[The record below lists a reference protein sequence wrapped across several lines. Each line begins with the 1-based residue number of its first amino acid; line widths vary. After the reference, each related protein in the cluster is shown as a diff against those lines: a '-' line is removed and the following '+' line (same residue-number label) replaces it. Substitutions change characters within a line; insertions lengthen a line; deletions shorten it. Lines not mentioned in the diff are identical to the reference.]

1 MVKGTKKKKNRKL
14 GRQVRKTVGALLMVS
29 AIIVAAIPVQD
40 VSAFPVLGDG
50 TSAEEGKKLENK
62 IKVAVLSNGPS
73 QGGKLIAET
82 IGVEETKIKIKDY
95 QSTIPYVNNPNRKD
109 EKEKIVY
116 TSGDGKF
123 QFVYIRPNLSNPNK
137 VAMILGYNEG
147 VLETS
152 ALKIPD
158 TMEAYRKYRENIS
171 DEGYCLVSQGDNL
184 LHYRVDE
191 PRKNA
196 DGLTMYQVKGY
207 LGTDGKTVEVNEY
220 QLETHNGRLMYPVKS
235 PGADGKEVTD
245 WYEVVMLTDPKYY
258 PCYYTSRDI
267 WKDIPDEDLYYAP
280 KNDDGTDKLGDKFLA
295 LAGGD
300 SQYQKIVANV
310 AFIGAEKI
318 ESNGQGSW
326 KVKLLS
332 DHDSSLKDWSDVF
345 RIKPEDGVFA
355 RQNNITNLEMGAN
368 IRGISDYAFYS
379 CATLKSVK
387 LNNGLE
393 TLGNGAFAN
402 CIRLENC
409 SIASNAN
416 ILAIGKDA
424 FYNCRTLTSF
434 TVPVGVEAIG
444 DCCFENCTGL
454 STVNFADG
462 GEVSLKYLGEHLFRG
477 CKSLAG
483 LALPSN
489 YGENNLEI
497 DMFEGCAALQYIR
510 TSNTRV
516 NFVSTHVKEN
526 VGSDGT
532 VTVTPEQDWPNCSVG
547 WTGFKEM
554 LPDSFYFE
562 GADNSAIHTLAGDKS
577 MTFKY
582 LGQDLYERIEYE
594 KDVHDTCNDVK
605 ITYQINSSG
614 KLVKFQIDQNS
625 TGTDYG
631 QHPANVTIPEH
642 FGSYGVTSIGEG
654 SFNNNC
660 TLQKVTI
667 PASVTSIGNNAF
679 KGCHDLN
686 TVIFTDASKI
696 NSIGTDAFKTQ
707 EITCLDKLDDETKYP
722 MPLTFVGAMVNGEGK
737 DTVPFIYAMDGEH
750 NNINNSEQ
758 VKTYITCHSG
768 WPTNLE
774 VQYKFDPLTQS
785 GQAQLVGYPR
795 YELLDSED
803 MAKIREWVK
812 KLPYVTKETED
823 EYVKK
828 IANAVKYYKDPSTA
842 TEQPTE
848 SEMALVTSTLNVV
861 IPASVDCIKPGLF
874 SGYTYDKDGNAKK
887 VDKDG
892 NIVAD
897 DSPDA
902 VTSDE
907 YIQSILINGVPR
919 LEPYTFK
926 GCTKMT
932 SADII
937 GSTYIDNYAFDGCTA
952 LGKVTLGTN
961 LTDTGKRPFKGCA
974 KLKEI
979 NCLGEDA
986 SKFSYNNGI
995 LYRKLGENKLEIA
1008 EVLEGRGKIIGSY
1021 TVGPEELANVS
1032 AIKEEAF
1039 YNCDEI
1045 GEVDLTATTVTTI
1058 PKGCF
1063 KEMDDLS
1070 RVRLASTVTSISDEA
1085 FQTSGLKILTIPGGK
1100 LSYIAPDAFKYVKTE
1115 EHPEEVTDD
1124 DQQTIYFECIEG
1136 SPADIYAQATEY
1148 PYINPEY
1155 GKVFL
1160 EFEAFFYDYPNYP
1173 DTTETTLF
1181 YQTKVKEGEDAVP
1194 PEEPPVHEGYG
1205 FSGWTNHSNVTKDID
1220 VYPMFGSNVF
1230 AVKFLDYDGTQI
1242 GETQYIEEGKS
1253 ATPPPDPTREG
1264 FTFVGWSK
1272 PFYNV
1277 TEDLNITAVYTD
1289 NSGSASRHTVVFYDW
1304 DGTTEIDRQLVDHQD
1319 KARPPIPPEH
1329 EGYKFVRWI
1338 PADLSSIEADLNV
1351 TAYYEKEDP
1360 SSNVSPG
1367 PGTSG
1372 TPGPGPGTSG
1382 TPGPG
1387 TNGTP
1392 APTGTPGPTGKPN
1405 GTSEPT
1411 ATPTATP
1418 INGDG
1423 RVRYTVT
1430 VSGGSGSGSYPAGAI
1445 VAINAY
1451 FMGEGQAFD
1460 RWTSSTAGVGFADP
1474 NAAST
1479 TFTMP
1484 AANVAITATYKPA
1497 SGSNST
1503 AGAGGSRS
1511 GNGGTTG
1518 TAANN
1523 GTIVE
1528 VTRPGISNTNLAGA
1542 TVSGATDNF
1551 VIKVTEDQSATDAV
1565 VAALQARYG
1574 DISRI
1579 RYVPMDISLYDSTG
1593 RTKIADTSGI
1603 SVNITLPIPD
1613 ELVQYAGNNKAA
1625 AVSGGNLEDLGVRFT
1640 TVGGVPCINFTAT
1653 HFSPYVIYVDTANLT
1668 EGTIDTTP
1676 KTGDPIHP
1684 KWFLSL
1690 GMASIALIL
1699 FFKRDKAAVQTKKA

>member
-14 GRQVRKTVGALLMVS
+14 GRQIRKTVGALLMVS
-29 AIIVAAIPVQD
+29 AIIVAALPVQD
-40 VSAFPVLGDG
+40 VSAYLYPDDDG
-50 TSAEEGKKLENK
+50 RPQEKK
-62 IKVAVLSNGPS
+62 IKVAVSLGGPTNSVPTEIANSDVKYLESSNM
-73 QGGKLIAET
+73 
-82 IGVEETKIKIKDY
+82 
-95 QSTIPYVNNPNRKD
+95 PYVNDPRRTD
-109 EKEKIVY
+109 EKERIVY

-123 QFVYIRPNLSNPNK
+123 QFVFIRPNINTANK
-137 VAMILGYNEG
+137 VAMILGYSMEG
-147 VLETS
+147 ELSGST
-152 ALKIPD
+152 LTIPD
-158 TMEAYRKYRENIS
+158 TMEAYRKYRENVT
-171 DEGYCLVSQGDNL
+171 DDGYCLVSKDDEL
-184 LHYRVDE
+184 LHYMVKE
-191 PRKNA
+191 HRKDQFGRLLYYVA
-196 DGLTMYQVKGY
+196 DYVKPGDTVETPIEVTEDKLTKLPNGSWVYREECKDSTGKPI
-207 LGTDGKTVEVNEY
+207 LDPDGKPTYDEFVSITPIEDK
-220 QLETHNGRLMYPVKS
+220 R
-235 PGADGKEVTD
+235 
-245 WYEVVMLTDPKYY
+245 YY
-258 PCYYTSRDI
+258 PCYYTSRDV
-267 WKDIPDEDLYYAP
+267 WKDIPDEELYYAP
-280 KNDDGTDKLGDKFLA
+280 KTVDGKDDLGDDKLE
-295 LAGGD
+295 LAGNDAGH
-300 SQYQKIVANV
+300 QKIVANV
-310 AFIGAEKI
+310 GYIGAEKI
-318 ESNGQGSW
+318 VSNGNGSW
-326 KVKLLS
+326 KVMLEK
-332 DHDSSLKDWSDVF
+332 DSKVADFSDVY
-345 RIKPEDGVFA
+345 IKKPEDGVFA
-355 RQNNITNLEMGAN
+355 REPQITNLNIGAN
-368 IRGISDYAFYS
+368 VQGISDYAFFN
-379 CATLKSVK
+379 CATLKKVTFSNA
-387 LNNGLE
+387 LR

-402 CIRLENC
+402 CVSLESCN
-409 SIASNAN
+409 IAVNAN
-416 ILAIGKDA
+416 IAAIGKDA
-424 FYNCRTLTSF
+424 FYNCRALTSF
-434 TVPVGVEAIG
+434 TVPIGLEAIG
-444 DCCFENCTGL
+444 DSCFENCVRL
-454 STVNFADG
+454 ETVKFGDG
-462 GEVSLKYLGEHLFRG
+462 GDVLLRYMGEHLFRG
-477 CKSLAG
+477 CESLTG
-483 LALPSN
+483 LELPDN
-489 YGENNLEI
+489 YSETGLEI
-497 DMFEGCAALQYIR
+497 DMFEGCRSLQYIK
-510 TSNTRV
+510 TSNTK
-516 NFVSTHVKEN
+516 VSFDTTHYKN
-526 VGSDGT
+526 TTDY
-532 VTVTPEQDWPNCSVG
+532 PNCKMT
-547 WTGFKEM
+547 WDTFKEM
-554 LPDSFYFE
+554 LPDSFYLE
-562 GADNSAIHTLAGDKS
+562 APDNSSFHTIAGDQS
-577 MTFKY
+577 ITFKY
-582 LGQDLYERIEYE
+582 LGKDLYERIEYE
-594 KDVHDTCNDVK
+594 KDKRDDPDDPDEKTAK
-605 ITYQINSSG
+605 LTYQVNTSG
-614 KLVKFQIDQNS
+614 ELVKFQIRKGDK
-625 TGTDYG
+625 
-631 QHPANVTIPEH
+631 PLNVTIPEH
-642 FGSYGVTSIGEG
+642 FGSYGVTSIGAG

-660 TLQKVTI
+660 DLQKVTI
-667 PASVTSIGNNAF
+667 PASVASIGNDAF
-679 KGCHDLN
+679 KGCHNLN
-686 TVIFTDASKI
+686 TIIFTEAANIK
-696 NSIGTDAFKTQ
+696 SIGTNAFKTQ
-707 EITCLDKLDDETKYP
+707 ELNCLDKVSDPT
-722 MPLTFVGAMVNGEGK
+722 PLTFVGTMVNGEGA
-737 DTVPFIYAMDGEH
+737 DTVPFIYAMDGER

-795 YELLDSED
+795 YELLDSGNE
-803 MAKIREWVK
+803 AQIREWVK
-812 KLPYVTKETED
+812 KLPYVTRETED
-823 EYVKK
+823 EYVEK
-828 IANAVKYYKDPSTA
+828 ILNAVKYYKDPATA
-842 TEQPTE
+842 DRQPTE

-874 SGYTYDKDGNAKK
+874 SGYTYDENGDAKK

-892 NIVAD
+892 NIVED
-897 DSPDA
+897 NSPDA
-902 VTSDE
+902 ITSDT

-926 GCTKMT
+926 GCTAMT
-932 SADII
+932 AADII
-937 GSTYIDNYAFDGCTA
+937 GSTYIDNYAFDGCTE

-961 LTDTGKRPFKGCA
+961 LTDTGKRPFKGCT

-986 SKFSYNNGI
+986 SNFTYNNGI
-995 LYRKLGENKLEIA
+995 LYRKLGENKLELVEA
-1008 EVLEGRGKIIGSY
+1008 LEGRGKTIGSY

-1045 GEVDLTATTVTTI
+1045 GEVDLSSSTVTTI
-1058 PKGCF
+1058 PKACF

-1070 RVRLASTVTSISDEA
+1070 RVRLSSTVTSISDEA
-1085 FQTSGLKILTIPGGK
+1085 FQTSGIRILTIPGGK
-1100 LSYIAPDAFKYVKTE
+1100 LSYIAPDAFKSVPTE
-1115 EHPEEVTDD
+1115 EHDPEPE
-1124 DQQTIYFECIEG
+1124 QQNIIFECIEG

-1155 GKVFL
+1155 GRVFL

-1173 DTTETTLF
+1173 DTTETKLF

-1253 ATPPPDPTREG
+1253 ATPPPDPEREG
-1264 FTFVGWSK
+1264 YTFVGWSK

-1289 NSGSASRHTVVFYDW
+1289 NSGSSSRHTVVFYDW
-1304 DGTTEIDRQLVDHQD
+1304 DGTTEIDRQLVDHKD
-1319 KARPPIPPEH
+1319 KARPPIPPVH

-1351 TAYYEKEDP
+1351 TAYYEKDDGSANGTP
-1360 SSNVSPG
+1360 GPGASGSPG
-1367 PGTSG
+1367 PGTN
-1372 TPGPGPGTSG
+1372 G

-1392 APTGTPGPTGKPN
+1392 APTGTPGPTGKPH
-1405 GTSEPT
+1405 GTNEPT

-1423 RVRYTVT
+1423 KVRYTVT

-1484 AANVAITATYKPA
+1484 AANVAITATYKPS
-1497 SGSNST
+1497 SGSNT
-1503 AGAGGSRS
+1503 AGAGGSKN

-1528 VTRPGISNTNLAGA
+1528 VNRPGISNTNLAGA

-1551 VIKVTEDQSATDAV
+1551 VIKVTEDQAATDAV

-1625 AVSGGNLEDLGVRFT
+1625 AVSGGALEDLGVRFT

-1668 EGTIDTTP
+1668 EGTTDMTP

-1699 FFKRDKAAVQTKKA
+1699 FFKRDKVVVQTKKA

>member
-14 GRQVRKTVGALLMVS
+14 GRQIRKTVGALLMVS

-40 VSAFPVLGDG
+40 ISAYVYPDN
-50 TSAEEGKKLENK
+50 EGRVQEKMV
-62 IKVAVLSNGPS
+62 KVAVSLGGPEKSTPVEIANSNIQYLQTGNN
-73 QGGKLIAET
+73 
-82 IGVEETKIKIKDY
+82 
-95 QSTIPYVNNPNRKD
+95 IPYVNDPRRTD
-109 EKEKIVY
+109 EKERIVY

-123 QFVYIRPNLSNPNK
+123 QFVFIRPNINTANK
-137 VAMILGYNEG
+137 VAMILGYSMEG
-147 VLETS
+147 ELADST
-152 ALKIPD
+152 LRIPD
-158 TMEAYRKYRENIS
+158 TMEAYRKYRENVT
-171 DEGYCLVSQGDNL
+171 DAGYCLVSKDDEL
-184 LHYRVDE
+184 LHYMVEEHRKDE
-191 PRKNA
+191 FGRLLYYVA
-196 DGLTMYQVKGY
+196 DYKD
-207 LGTDGKTVEVNEY
+207 TDGNDKPITVTEDK
-220 QLETHNGRLMYPVKS
+220 LTKLPNGKWVYREERKDSSGNPILDPDKKPTYDEFTSITP
-235 PGADGKEVTD
+235 VTD
-245 WYEVVMLTDPKYY
+245 KRYY
-258 PCYYTSRDI
+258 PCYYTSRDV
-267 WKDIPDEDLYYAP
+267 WKDIPDEELYYAP
-280 KNDDGTDKLGDKFLA
+280 KVNGGDDLGDGKLQP
-295 LAGGD
+295 AGNEAGH
-300 SQYQKIVANV
+300 QKIVANV
-310 AFIGAEKI
+310 GYIGAEKI
-318 ESNGQGSW
+318 ASNGNGTW
-326 KVKLLS
+326 KVMLEKDSKESDLS
-332 DHDSSLKDWSDVF
+332 DVYIK
-345 RIKPEDGVFA
+345 KPEDGVFYNES
-355 RQNNITNLEMGAN
+355 QITNLHIGVN
-368 IRGISDYAFYS
+368 VQGISDYAFYNCS
-379 CATLKSVK
+379 TLESVTFTNALK
-387 LNNGLE
+387 V
-393 TLGNGAFAN
+393 LGNGAFAN
-402 CIRLENC
+402 CIRLKSCN
-409 SIASNAN
+409 IAVNAG
-416 ILAIGKDA
+416 IEAIGKDA
-424 FYNCRTLTSF
+424 FYNCRALTSF
-434 TVPVGVEAIG
+434 TVPIG
-444 DCCFENCTGL
+444 LIALGDSCFENCVRLETF
-454 STVNFADG
+454 NFGDG
-462 GEVSLKYLGEHLFRG
+462 KGDVLLERIGHHIFRG
-477 CKSLAG
+477 CESLTG
-483 LALPSN
+483 LELPEN
-489 YGENNLEI
+489 YSETGLEI
-497 DMFEGCAALQYIR
+497 DMFEGCRSLQYIR
-510 TSNTRV
+510 TSNARV
-516 NFVSTHVKEN
+516 SFDSTHYKDTN
-526 VGSDGT
+526 NY
-532 VTVTPEQDWPNCSVG
+532 PNCKMT
-547 WTGFKEM
+547 WDTFKEM
-554 LPDSFYFE
+554 LPDSFYLE
-562 GADNSAIHTLAGDKS
+562 APDNSSFHTIAEDKS
-577 MTFKY
+577 ITFKY
-582 LGQDLYERIEYE
+582 LGKDLYERIEYE
-594 KDVHDTCNDVK
+594 KDKRDDPDDPDVK
-605 ITYQINSSG
+605 TSKLTYQVNTSG
-614 KLVKFQIDQNS
+614 QLVKFQIRKGDK
-625 TGTDYG
+625 
-631 QHPANVTIPEH
+631 PLNVTIPEH
-642 FGSYGVTSIGEG
+642 FGSYGVTSIGAG
-654 SFNNNC
+654 SFNDNC
-660 TLQKVTI
+660 DLEKVTI
-667 PASVTSIGNNAF
+667 PASVTSIGNDAF
-679 KGCHDLN
+679 KGCHNLN
-686 TVIFTDASKI
+686 TIIFTEASNI
-696 NSIGTDAFKTQ
+696 STIGTNAFKTQ
-707 EITCLDKLDDETKYP
+707 DITCLDKVSDAT
-722 MPLTFVGAMVNGEGK
+722 PLTFVGTMVNGEGK

-774 VQYKFDPLTQS
+774 VQYKFDPITQT

-803 MAKIREWVK
+803 EAKIREWVK
-812 KLPYVTKETED
+812 KLPYVTRETED

-828 IANAVKYYKDPSTA
+828 IANAVKYYKDPSAA

-874 SGYTYDKDGNAKK
+874 SGYTFDENGNAKK

-902 VTSDE
+902 ITSDE
-907 YIQSILINGVPR
+907 YIQSVLINGVPK

-926 GCTKMT
+926 GCIKMT

-937 GSTYIDNYAFDGCTA
+937 GSTYIDNYAFDGCTE

-961 LTDTGKRPFKGCA
+961 LTDTGKRPFKGCT

-986 SKFSYNNGI
+986 AHFSYNNGI

-1085 FQTSGLKILTIPGGK
+1085 FQTSGIKILTIPGGK
-1100 LSYIAPDAFKYVKTE
+1100 LSYIAPDAFKYVATE
-1115 EHPEEVTDD
+1115 EHPNVSDD
-1124 DQQTIYFECIEG
+1124 DQQTIFFECIEG

-1173 DTTETTLF
+1173 KLDEPKII

-1194 PEEPPVHEGYG
+1194 PEEPPVHEGYK
-1205 FSGWTNHSNVTKDID
+1205 FTGWTNHSNVTKDID
-1220 VYPMFGSNVF
+1220 VFPMFSDDF
-1230 AVKFLDYDGTQI
+1230 AIYEVKFVDWDGRQI
-1242 GETQYIEEGKS
+1242 GETQYIPEGKG
-1253 ATPPPDPTREG
+1253 AVAPAKEEEPTREG
-1264 FTFVGWSK
+1264 YTFTGWSA
-1272 PFYNV
+1272 PLYPIEADTIF
-1277 TEDLNITAVYTD
+1277 TAVYSY
-1289 NSGSASRHTVVFYDW
+1289 NGENRHTVVFYDF
-1304 DGTTEIDRQLVDHQD
+1304 DGVTELDRQLVDNGQ

-1329 EGYKFVRWI
+1329 EGFKFVRWI
-1338 PADLSSIEADLNV
+1338 PADLSSITADLNV
-1351 TAYYEKEDP
+1351 TAYYERDDG
-1360 SSNVSPG
+1360 SSTVSPG
-1367 PGTSG
+1367 PGATGS
-1372 TPGPGPGTSG
+1372 PGPGTSG

-1392 APTGTPGPTGKPN
+1392 APTGTPGPTGRPH

-1484 AANVAITATYKPA
+1484 AANVAITATYKPS

-1503 AGAGGSRS
+1503 AGAGGSKS

-1528 VTRPGISNTNLAGA
+1528 VNRPGISNTNLAGA

-1625 AVSGGNLEDLGVRFT
+1625 AVSGGSLEDLGVRFT

-1699 FFKRDKAAVQTKKA
+1699 FFKRDKVVVQTKKA

>member
-14 GRQVRKTVGALLMVS
+14 GRQIRKTVGALLMVS

-40 VSAFPVLGDG
+40 ISAYPMPD
-50 TSAEEGKKLENK
+50 TESNRQQEK
-62 IKVAVLSNGPS
+62 IKVAVMRDQGNGLT
-73 QGGKLIAET
+73 QAET
-82 IGVEETKIKIKDY
+82 IGISTAEYSEY
-95 QSTIPYVNNPNRKD
+95 QSSIPYVNDARRKD
-109 EKEKIVY
+109 DKEKIVY

-123 QFVYIRPNLSNPNK
+123 QFVYIRPNISTPNK

-147 VLETS
+147 VLEDST
-152 ALKIPD
+152 LTIPD
-158 TMEAYRKYRENIS
+158 TMRAYRKYRENIS
-171 DEGYCLVSQGDNL
+171 DEGYCLVSQNDEL

-191 PRKNA
+191 QKKDENGVPLYR
-196 DGLTMYQVKGY
+196 VKGY
-207 LGTDGKTVEVNEY
+207 VDGNSNPVTKIVNEEQCVKGTNGKWTWREKLGTDSEGN
-220 QLETHNGRLMYPVKS
+220 PIWS
-235 PGADGKEVTD
+235 DP
-245 WYEVVMLTDPKYY
+245 YEVAPDTEEKYY
-258 PCYYTSRDI
+258 PCYYDSIDS
-267 WKDIPDEDLYYAP
+267 WLDIPWQDLYYAEKDP
-280 KNDDGTDKLGDKFLA
+280 TTGVDQLDKKLQPA
-295 LAGGD
+295 NNTIN
-300 SQYQKIVANV
+300 QPIVANV
-310 AFIGAEKI
+310 AYIGAEKI
-318 ESNGQGSW
+318 ESNGNGGW
-326 KVKLLS
+326 KVKTLA
-332 DHDSSLKDWSDVF
+332 DHNTSASDWSDIF
-345 RIKPEDGVFA
+345 IIKPEDGVFA
-355 RQNNITNLEMGAN
+355 QQNNITNLSVGVN
-368 IRGISDYAFYS
+368 IRGISDYAFYNCS
-379 CATLKSVK
+379 TLSSVK

-393 TLGNGAFAN
+393 TLGNGAFAG
-402 CIRLENC
+402 CFRLEKC
-409 SIASNAN
+409 EIAPNAN

-424 FYNCRTLTSF
+424 FYNCRALTSF
-434 TVPVGVEAIG
+434 TVPIGLQALG
-444 DCCFENCTGL
+444 DCCFENCVNLQEISFGGDGKDVGL
-454 STVNFADG
+454 R
-462 GEVSLKYLGEHLFRG
+462 LLGNHLFRG
-477 CKSLAG
+477 CSNLKG
-483 LALPSN
+483 IELPAN
-489 YGENNLEI
+489 YGETNLEI
-497 DMFEGCAALQYIR
+497 DIFEGCEALGYIK
-510 TSNTRV
+510 TSNSKIKFV
-516 NFVSTHVKEN
+516 NTHVPS
-526 VGSDGT
+526 GS
-532 VTVTPEQDWPNCSVG
+532 TPSSDYPNCTLT
-547 WTGFKEM
+547 WEKFKEM
-554 LPDSFYFE
+554 LPSSFYFE
-562 GADNSAIHTLAGDKS
+562 APDNSNIHDIAGEQS
-577 MTFKY
+577 ITFKY
-582 LGQDLYERIEYE
+582 LGKDLYERIEYE
-594 KDVHDTCNDVK
+594 RDYRDENANPPADDDVKSAK
-605 ITYQINSSG
+605 ITYQINTSG
-614 KLVKFQIDQNS
+614 ELVKFQIRNGDR
-625 TGTDYG
+625 
-631 QHPANVTIPEH
+631 PLNVTIPEY
-642 FGSYGVTSIGEG
+642 FGSYGVTSIGVG
-654 SFNNNC
+654 SFNDNC
-660 TLQKVTI
+660 TLEKITI
-667 PASVTSIGNNAF
+667 PASVTSIGNDAF
-679 KGCHDLN
+679 KGCHNLN

-696 NSIGTDAFKTQ
+696 NTIGTGAFKTQ
-707 EITCLDKLDDETKYP
+707 ERTCTDKLEDPPTS
-722 MPLTFVGAMVNGEGK
+722 LTFVGAMVNSEGK

-750 NNINNSEQ
+750 NNINNVDQ

-774 VQYKFDPLTQS
+774 VQYKFDPITQS
-785 GQAQLVGYPR
+785 GKAQLVGYPR
-795 YELLDSED
+795 YELLDSGSTADIE
-803 MAKIREWVK
+803 AWVEN
-812 KLPYVTKETED
+812 LPYVTKDTKA
-823 EYVKK
+823 EYVDK
-828 IANAVKYYKDPSTA
+828 ISNAVNYYKDPASA
-842 TEQPTE
+842 DRQPTE

-861 IPASVDCIKPGLF
+861 IPASVDCIQPGLF
-874 SGYTYDKDGNAKK
+874 SGYTYDENGDAKQ

-892 NIVAD
+892 NIVED
-897 DSPDA
+897 GSPDA
-902 VTSDE
+902 ITSDT
-907 YIQSILINGVPR
+907 YIQSILINGVPK

-926 GCTKMT
+926 GCTAMT

-937 GSTYIDNYAFDGCTA
+937 GSTYIDNYAFDGCTKLA
-952 LGKVTLGTN
+952 NVTLGTN
-961 LTDTGKRPFKGCA
+961 LTDTGKRPFKGCTN
-974 KLKEI
+974 LQEI
-979 NCLGEDA
+979 TCLGEDA
-986 SKFSYNNGI
+986 SNFVYNNGI
-995 LYRKLGENKLEIA
+995 LYRKLGENNLELV
-1008 EVLEGRGKIIGSY
+1008 ETLEGRGSIIGSY

-1045 GEVDLTATTVTTI
+1045 GEVDLSSSTVATI

-1085 FQTSGLKILTIPGGK
+1085 FQTSGLRILTIPGGK
-1100 LSYIAPDAFKYVKTE
+1100 LSYIAPDAFKSVDTD
-1115 EHPEEVTDD
+1115 EHTPAPA
-1124 DQQTIYFECIEG
+1124 QKNIIFECIEG

-1155 GKVFL
+1155 GRVFL

-1242 GETQYIEEGKS
+1242 GETQYVEEGKS
-1253 ATPPPDPTREG
+1253 ATPPEDPTREG
-1264 FTFVGWSK
+1264 FTFIGWSK

-1277 TEDLNITAVYTD
+1277 TEDLNITAMYSD
-1289 NSGSASRHTVVFYDW
+1289 NSGSASRHTVIFYDN
-1304 DGTTEIDRQLVDHQD
+1304 DGVTEIDKQLVDHGD
-1319 KARPPIPPEH
+1319 RARAPIPPEK
-1329 EGYKFVRWI
+1329 EGWKFVRWI
-1338 PADLSSIEADLNV
+1338 PSDLTNIVVDKTF
-1351 TAYYEKEDP
+1351 TAYYERDDA
-1360 SSNVSPG
+1360 STNVTPGPGASGSPG
-1367 PGTSG
+1367 PGT
-1372 TPGPGPGTSG
+1372 TG

-1392 APTGTPGPTGKPN
+1392 VPTGTPGPTGRPN
-1405 GTSEPT
+1405 GTSQPT

-1460 RWTSSTAGVGFADP
+1460 RWTTSTAGVGFADP

-1484 AANVAITATYKPA
+1484 AANVAITATYKPS
-1497 SGSNST
+1497 SGSSST
-1503 AGAGGSRS
+1503 GAGGSRS

-1518 TAANN
+1518 TAATN
-1523 GTIVE
+1523 GTVVE

-1551 VIKVTEDQSATDAV
+1551 VVKVTEDQAATDAV

-1625 AVSGGNLEDLGVRFT
+1625 AVSGGALEDLGVRFT

-1699 FFKRDKAAVQTKKA
+1699 FFKRDKVVVQTKKA

>member
-14 GRQVRKTVGALLMVS
+14 GRQIRKTVGALLMVS

-40 VSAFPVLGDG
+40 VSAFPWPD
-50 TSAEEGKKLENK
+50 SDEGRKQETRIK
-62 IKVAVLSNGPS
+62 IAVKSNGPA
-73 QGGKLIAET
+73 GKAET
-82 IGVEETKIKIKDY
+82 IGIESDKFDTKYADY

-109 EKEKIVY
+109 KKESIVY

-123 QFVYIRPNLSNPNK
+123 QFVYIRPNLNNPNK

-147 VLETS
+147 TLADST
-152 ALKIPD
+152 LTIPD
-158 TMEAYRKYRENIS
+158 TMEAYRKYRENVS
-171 DEGYCLVSQGDNL
+171 NEGYCLVSKNDEL
-184 LHYRVDE
+184 LHYMVEEQKKENGLLLYKVMKYTDE
-191 PRKNA
+191 NTNPVPGDKIVTEEWVTPKGNGKFEYQERRGFEA
-196 DGLTMYQVKGY
+196 DGT
-207 LGTDGKTVEVNEY
+207 TP
-220 QLETHNGRLMYPVKS
+220 H
-235 PGADGKEVTD
+235 
-245 WYEVVMLTDPKYY
+245 YEKWEAVPYTEEKFY
-258 PCYYTSRDI
+258 PCYYTTRNI
-267 WKDIPDEDLYYAP
+267 WKDIPDENLYFAP
-280 KNDDGTDKLGDKFLA
+280 KVKDANGNDTSQDDLTSPLEP
-295 LAGGD
+295 AGND
-300 SQYQKIVANV
+300 QDHQKIIADV

-318 ESNGQGSW
+318 TSNGLGGW
-326 KVKLLS
+326 EVVTEAG
-332 DHDSSLKDWSDVF
+332 HTDWSEVY
-345 RIKPEDGVFA
+345 RIKPGDGVFA
-355 RQNNITNLEMGAN
+355 GQNNITNLSLGTN

-379 CATLKSVK
+379 CATLSSVK

-393 TLGNGAFAN
+393 TLGNGAFAECRN
-402 CIRLENC
+402 LKSCD
-409 SIASNAN
+409 IASNAN
-416 ILAIGKDA
+416 IQAIGKDA
-424 FYNCRTLTSF
+424 FYNCRSLTSF
-434 TVPVGVEAIG
+434 TVPVGLDAIG
-444 DCCFENCTGL
+444 DCCFENC
-454 STVNFADG
+454 VNLQTITFGTG
-462 GEVSLKYLGEHLFRG
+462 GEVSLRRLGEHLFRG
-477 CKSLAG
+477 CESLTG
-483 LALPSN
+483 LELPAN
-489 YGENNLEI
+489 YAENNLEI
-497 DMFEGCAALQYIR
+497 DMFEGCKSLQYVR
-510 TSNTRV
+510 TSNSRV
-516 NFVSTHVKEN
+516 NFVSTHAKREVDK
-526 VGSDGT
+526 DGNIT
-532 VTVTPEQDWPNCSVG
+532 LKPLKTQYPNCSLE
-547 WTGFKEM
+547 WDGFKEM
-554 LPDSFYFE
+554 LPESFYFE
-562 GADNSAIHTLAGDKS
+562 GPESSNIHTLAGDQS

-594 KDVHDTCNDVK
+594 KDAHAGGTCPEKVK

-614 KLVKFQIDQNS
+614 KLVNFKIAQS
-625 TGTDYG
+625 SEYG
-631 QHPANVTIPEH
+631 KHPENVTIPEH
-642 FGSYGVTSIGEG
+642 FGSYGITSIGEG
-654 SFNNNC
+654 SFDRNC
-660 TLQKVTI
+660 TLSKITI
-667 PASVTSIGNNAF
+667 PASVTTIGANAF
-679 KGCHDLN
+679 KGCHDLK
-686 TVIFTDASKI
+686 TVIFTDATKI
-696 NSIGTDAFKTQ
+696 QSIGTDAFKTQ
-707 EITCLDKLDDETKYP
+707 AVTTCDHAKPGVLSDEPK
-722 MPLTFVGAMVNGEGK
+722 LTFVGAMLNEAGA
-737 DTVPFIYAMDGEH
+737 DTVPFIYAMDGER
-750 NNINNSEQ
+750 NNINNTDQKMS
-758 VKTYITCHSG
+758 YITCHSG

-774 VQYKFDPLTQS
+774 VKYNFDPLTKA

-795 YELLDSED
+795 FELLSGQPED
-803 MAKIREWVK
+803 IEKWVIA
-812 KLPYVTKETED
+812 LPYVTED
-823 EYVKK
+823 NKQEYLDRVT
-828 IANAVKYYKDPSTA
+828 AAVNYYKDPDNNP
-842 TEQPTE
+842 QPTE
-848 SEMALVTSTLNVV
+848 NEMAIVTSTLNVV
-861 IPASVDCIKPGLF
+861 IPASVDSIQPGLF
-874 SGYTYDKDGNAKK
+874 SGYTYGEDGKPVPVTMKNE
-887 VDKDG
+887 DG
-892 NIVAD
+892 TETTIN
-897 DSPDA
+897 PD
-902 VTSDE
+902 T

-926 GCTKMT
+926 GCTAMT
-932 SADII
+932 AADII
-937 GSTYIDNYAFDGCTA
+937 GSTYIDNYAFDGCTE

-961 LTDTGKRPFKGCA
+961 LTDTGKRPFKGCT

-986 SKFSYNNGI
+986 SNFTYNNGI
-995 LYRKLGENKLEIA
+995 LYRKLGENKLELVEA
-1008 EVLEGRGKIIGSY
+1008 LEGRGKTIGSY

-1045 GEVDLTATTVTTI
+1045 GEVDLSSSTVTTI
-1058 PKGCF
+1058 PKACF

-1070 RVRLASTVTSISDEA
+1070 RVRLSSTVTSISDEA
-1085 FQTSGLKILTIPGGK
+1085 FQTSGIRILTIPGGK
-1100 LSYIAPDAFKYVKTE
+1100 LSYIAPDAFKSVPTE
-1115 EHPEEVTDD
+1115 EHDPEPE
-1124 DQQTIYFECIEG
+1124 QQNIIFECIEG

-1155 GKVFL
+1155 GRVFL

-1173 DTTETTLF
+1173 DTTETKLF

-1253 ATPPPDPTREG
+1253 ATPPPDPEREG
-1264 FTFVGWSK
+1264 YTFVGWSK

-1289 NSGSASRHTVVFYDW
+1289 NSGSSSRHTVVFYDW
-1304 DGTTEIDRQLVDHQD
+1304 DGTTEIDRQLVDHKD
-1319 KARPPIPPEH
+1319 KARPPIPPVH

-1351 TAYYEKEDP
+1351 TAYYEKDDGSANGTP
-1360 SSNVSPG
+1360 GPGASGSPG
-1367 PGTSG
+1367 PGTN
-1372 TPGPGPGTSG
+1372 G

-1392 APTGTPGPTGKPN
+1392 VPTGTPGPTGKPH
-1405 GTSEPT
+1405 GTNEPT

-1423 RVRYTVT
+1423 KVRYTVT

-1484 AANVAITATYKPA
+1484 AANVAITATYKPS
-1497 SGSNST
+1497 SGSNT
-1503 AGAGGSRS
+1503 AGAGGSKN

-1528 VTRPGISNTNLAGA
+1528 VNRPGISNTNLAGA

-1551 VIKVTEDQSATDAV
+1551 VIKVTEDQAATDAV

-1625 AVSGGNLEDLGVRFT
+1625 AVSGGALEDLGVRFT

-1668 EGTIDTTP
+1668 EGTTDMTP

-1699 FFKRDKAAVQTKKA
+1699 FFKRDKVVVQTKKA